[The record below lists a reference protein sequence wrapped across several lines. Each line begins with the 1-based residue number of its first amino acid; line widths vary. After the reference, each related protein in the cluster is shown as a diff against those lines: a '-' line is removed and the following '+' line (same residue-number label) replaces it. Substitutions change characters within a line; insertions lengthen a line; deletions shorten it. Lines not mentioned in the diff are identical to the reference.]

1 MKSFQLNRN
10 SLALIVTGV
19 LGIGFFVAGLLEVLD
34 YFIIKALLF
43 GSFGLLVLIAF
54 WHALKNNTKKNRPR
68 A

>member
-10 SLALIVTGV
+10 SLALIIASV
-19 LGIGFFVAGLLEVLD
+19 LGIGFFIAGLLEVLD

-54 WHALKNNTKKNRPR
+54 WHALKNNTKKKSS
-68 A
+68 